1 MKSRLD
7 LIEAR
12 LQALIESSALIL
24 PRENIQ
30 QILAKRLVAALQDS
44 FVLREDGG
52 FSAPSIFVIH
62 LNPQA
67 LPEWQSQ
74 QELLNKL
81 AMVLQEIAV
90 EEEVQFDIQPII
102 TLEEDNS
109 LPVDD
114 FSITSEFPS
123 AHRGATEAIQ
133 LNAGE
138 ERPTRPLTAFLIVNG
153 SEVLPL
159 RQSVINIGRR
169 LDNHLVL
176 SDPRISRNH
185 AQLRSSRGNYVIF
198 DLNSTG
204 GTYVNGQRITQQTLK
219 PGDVI
224 SLAGVP
230 IIYGEEATA
239 EMGDT
244 SELNARSEKPV
255 EGEAQD
261 RHDTP

>member
-1 MKSRLD
+1 MKTRLD

-12 LQALIESSALIL
+12 LQALIESSAHIL
-24 PRENIQ
+24 HRENIQ

-44 FVLREDGG
+44 LVLRDDGSY
-52 FSAPSIFVIH
+52 SAPSIFLIH

-67 LPEWQSQ
+67 LPEWQGQ

-81 AMVLQEIAV
+81 AIVLQETAL
-90 EEEVQFDIQPII
+90 EEEVQFDIQPVIM
-102 TLEEDNS
+102 LKEDNS

-114 FSITSEFPS
+114 FSVTTGFPS
-123 AHRGATEAIQ
+123 VRRGATEALQISPSK
-133 LNAGE
+133 
-138 ERPTRPLTAFLIVNG
+138 ERLTRPLTAFLIING

-159 RQSVINIGRR
+159 HQSVINIGRR

-176 SDPRISRNH
+176 SDPRVSRNH

-204 GTYVNGQRITQQTLK
+204 GTYVNGQRITQQILK

-230 IIYGEEATA
+230 IIYGEEATV
-239 EMGDT
+239 ELGDT
-244 SELNARSEKPV
+244 SELNARSEQPN

-261 RHDTP
+261 HHDTP

>member
-1 MKSRLD
+1 MKSKLD

-30 QILAKRLVAALQDS
+30 QVLAKRLVAALQDS
-44 FVLREDGG
+44 FALREEESH
-52 FSAPSIFVIH
+52 SAPSIFLIH
-62 LNPQA
+62 LNPQI
-67 LPEWQSQ
+67 LPEWQNQ
-74 QELLNKL
+74 QELLDKL
-81 AMVLQEIAV
+81 AIVLQETAV
-90 EEEVQFDIQPII
+90 EEEIQFDMQPII
-102 TLEEDNS
+102 VLEEDSS
-109 LPVDD
+109 LPLDD
-114 FSITSEFPS
+114 FSITAEFPS
-123 AHRGATEAIQ
+123 IRRGATKALQ
-133 LNAGE
+133 LNAVE
-138 ERPTRPLTAFLIVNG
+138 DRSTHPLTAFLIVNG
-153 SEVLPL
+153 TEVLPL
-159 RQSVINIGRR
+159 RQSVLNIGRR

-176 SDPRISRNH
+176 SDPRVSRNH

-204 GTYVNGQRITQQTLK
+204 GTYVNGKRVTQQILK

-244 SELNARSEKPV
+244 SELNARSEKYTKSEV
-255 EGEAQD
+255 QD
-261 RHDTP
+261 HRDTP

>member
-12 LQALIESSALIL
+12 LQALIESSAHIL

-30 QILAKRLVAALQDS
+30 QILAKRLVAALQES
-44 FVLREDGG
+44 SLLREDGSY
-52 FSAPSIFVIH
+52 SAPSIFVIH

-81 AMVLQEIAV
+81 ATVLQETAA
-90 EEEVQFDIQPII
+90 EEEIQFDIQPII
-102 TLEEDNS
+102 MLEEDNS
-109 LPVDD
+109 LLVDD
-114 FSITSEFPS
+114 FLITAEFPT

-133 LNAGE
+133 LNASE

-176 SDPRISRNH
+176 SDPRVSRNH
-185 AQLRSSRGNYVIF
+185 AQLRSSRGYYVIF

-244 SELNARSEKPV
+244 SELNARSEGPV